1 MRKIGLMILVSL
13 VGLLMTGCKSIQYVP
28 VESQHTEH
36 HWHTD
41 SVHTTDSVIMEKTTT
56 VMQLDSAAMAKY
68 GIELKNAERAWLV
81 KTAELERQL
90 QKLSSIKADTVR
102 IVDSIQVPVPVEKK
116 LTKWQQTCIDC
127 GKLFMFITLAG
138 VILLIVR
145 LLKWK
150 NKIMC

>member
-1 MRKIGLMILVSL
+1 
-13 VGLLMTGCKSIQYVP
+13 VP

>member
-1 MRKIGLMILVSL
+1 MRKIGLIGL
-13 VGLLMTGCKSIQYVP
+13 VGLIGLFMGCKQVEYVAVP
-28 VESQHTEH
+28 QQHTEH

>member
-1 MRKIGLMILVSL
+1 
-13 VGLLMTGCKSIQYVP
+13 VP

-127 GKLFMFITLAG
+127 GKLLMFISLAG

>member
-1 MRKIGLMILVSL
+1 
-13 VGLLMTGCKSIQYVP
+13 
-28 VESQHTEH
+28 
-36 HWHTD
+36 
-41 SVHTTDSVIMEKTTT
+41 VHTTDSVIMEKTTT

-127 GKLFMFITLAG
+127 GKLLMFISLAG